1 MSCITSHKN
10 KKRSFK
16 MGKIQG
22 FKYVI
27 EGHEKLEDF
36 AKGILALAN
45 LRSNNQGVVD
55 FKTFDGTNTV
65 EVIATHDNDDYLTS
79 YVGEIKEKSSIDIY
93 EVFNEVIA
101 EGDKDTMDE
110 IERKI
115 TESDYEYDYYIHYVS
130 DI

>member
-1 MSCITSHKN
+1 
-10 KKRSFK
+10 